1 MCGYPMHCCAAELQL
16 CSEYGNKQG
25 MGAGG
30 THTVSAKCPLRA
42 VWASWDVLCEGVVL
56 CACELGAH
64 AGDLWAC

>member
-1 MCGYPMHCCAAELQL
+1 
-16 CSEYGNKQG
+16 